1 MTDLVVRKI
10 DFDLDG
16 DVPFLWNPSNPAFSL
31 QANAISFLA
40 IAFEKFV
47 VAAVR
52 EAMPQIEDP
61 EVLEEARAFVHQ
73 EAQHSKAH
81 RAHADALARAYPG
94 LAGTLD
100 EAIEYYQRLA
110 ERKSLAWRLAFLADM
125 EATFTPFFKMLLDH
139 ERTLFRAGDE
149 RVASLFLWHFC
160 EEVEHRSSG
169 LIIYQEVV
177 RSRWYR
183 TAVVPSAAWHSLAV
197 MELILEGF
205 NRFVPL
211 EDRVLDARVLSTKYS
226 LRTAVSNL
234 LPWRAKVEIPSPF
247 PDLPKDEAR
256 EMVRGLLDSQSPFH
270 DPGDQPLP
278 SFADVWFEHFES
290 GGDVAHFYSSL
301 EGRQSQGSGAH
312 AFHPLPVASIEP
324 MSADSVAITFDVPD
338 ELADLFTYEPG
349 QHVSIRAV
357 VDGEDVRRTY
367 SIYPARSEK
376 RLAVGI
382 KRSPGGQFSSYAVD
396 RLRVGD
402 VLGVAPPTGRFSVPL
417 EESLARHHVGIA
429 GGSGVGPVL
438 SVLATTLEEE
448 PLSRFTLLHANRDA
462 ASRMF
467 TADLER
473 LAAAHPGRLQV
484 LDVLEDTHG
493 RLDLPMLRGWVEDGT
508 LAEVDA
514 WFVCGPDAMA
524 DAVTSALG
532 DLGVDPGSVH
542 AESYTPGAARA
553 GEMSAEAAA
562 HADATL
568 SFVLGGEELSVPVA
582 GRTVLDAALA
592 TGRDVPWSCR
602 SGLCG
607 TCQARLCSGSVEMAH
622 NDVLSDAEIDAG
634 LILTCQSRPTSDAVR
649 VDYDR

>member
-10 DFDLDG
+10 DFDFAG
-16 DVPFLWNPSNPAFSL
+16 DIPFNWNPSNPAFSL

-52 EAMPQIEDP
+52 EAMPQIDDP
-61 EVLEEARAFVHQ
+61 EVLAEAKAFVHQ

-81 RAHADALARAYPG
+81 RDHADALARAYPG

-100 EAIEYYQRLA
+100 EAIDYYQRLA

-139 ERTLFRAGDE
+139 EKTLFRAGDE

-169 LIIYQEVV
+169 LIIYENVV
-177 RSRWYR
+177 KSRWYR
-183 TAVVPSAAWHSLAV
+183 TFVVPSAAWHSLAV
-197 MELILEGF
+197 MDLILAGF
-205 NRFVPL
+205 NRYVPV
-211 EDRVLDARVLSTKYS
+211 EDRVLDARILSTKYT

-234 LPWRAKVEIPSPF
+234 APWREKVEIPSPF
-247 PDLPKDEAR
+247 PDLAKDETR
-256 EMVRGLLDSQSPFH
+256 VMVRGLLDSQSPFH
-270 DPGDQPLP
+270 DPSDQPLP
-278 SFADVWFEHFES
+278 AFADVWFEHFEA
-290 GGDVAHFYSSL
+290 GGDVAHFYTSL
-301 EGRQSQGSGAH
+301 EGHATGSAAH
-312 AFHPLPVASIEP
+312 AFHQLRIGEVERMTP
-324 MSADSVAITFDVPD
+324 DSVALTFEVPED
-338 ELADLFTYEPG
+338 LADLFTYEAG

-357 VDGEDVRRTY
+357 VDSEDVRRTY
-367 SIYPARSEK
+367 SIYPSRSAR

-382 KRSPGGQFSSYAVD
+382 KRSPGGQFSSFAVD

-402 VLGVAPPTGRFSVPL
+402 VLGVSPPTGKFSVPL
-417 EESLARHHVGIA
+417 DAHQRRHHVGIA
-429 GGSGVGPVL
+429 GGSGVAPVL

-448 PLSRFTLLHANRDA
+448 PESRFTLLHANRDL

-467 TADLER
+467 ARELDDLQRRHTDR
-473 LAAAHPGRLQV
+473 LRV
-484 LDVLEDTHG
+484 IDVLEDADG
-493 RLDLPMLRGWVEDGT
+493 FIDESMLRGWIEDGT
-508 LAEVDA
+508 LSEVDQ

-524 DAVTSALG
+524 AAVGAGLGALGVPADAVHS
-532 DLGVDPGSVH
+532 
-542 AESYTPGAARA
+542 ESYTPGAVRS
-553 GEMSAEAAA
+553 GEISPLATA
-562 HADATL
+562 HADANLT
-568 SFVLGGEELSVPVA
+568 FVLGGHEHSVPVA

-607 TCQARLCSGSVEMAH
+607 TCQARLCSGTVEMAH
-622 NDVLSDAEIDAG
+622 NDVLSDAEIADG
-634 LILTCQSRPTSDAVR
+634 LVLTCQSRPTSDDVR
-649 VDYDR
+649 VDYDH